1 LISVDD
7 RLIFLDIDGVLNSRE
22 HLEFRGT
29 PEGRVLRKK
38 LMDEHK
44 GITGIELVMLDH
56 ALVKRFFSFV
66 VSSGCKVIISST
78 WREGHTPSHFETL
91 FALCGAEFPVGTI
104 IGLTPMLEELNE
116 NRRGHEINQWIV
128 ENNYSGKYVVLDDG
142 DRQFLPDQHLVKTD
156 YSVGLTEEDIQEVR
170 VFLHQPYE
178 VMISLIKKLDGD
190 VFCDIV
196 CLVKGILEH
205 QNDKSEKRR
214 SAKAT

>member
-1 LISVDD
+1 MISVDD

-38 LMDEHK
+38 LMDKHK

-56 ALVKRFFSFV
+56 ALVKRFFRFV
-66 VSSGCKVIISST
+66 VSSGCKVVISST
-78 WREGHTPSHFETL
+78 WREGHTSSHFETL
-91 FALCGAEFPVGTI
+91 FALCGAELPVGTI

-116 NRRGHEINQWIV
+116 NRRGNEINQWIV

-170 VFLHQPYE
+170 EFFASTL
-178 VMISLIKKLDGD
+178 
-190 VFCDIV
+190 
-196 CLVKGILEH
+196 
-205 QNDKSEKRR
+205 
-214 SAKAT
+214 

>member
-1 LISVDD
+1 MISVGD

-66 VSSGCKVIISST
+66 VSSGCKVVISST
-78 WREGHTPSHFETL
+78 WREGNTPSHFETL
-91 FALCGAEFPVGTI
+91 FALCGAEFHVGTI
-104 IGLTPMLEELNE
+104 IGLTPMLEDINE
-116 NRRGHEINQWIV
+116 NRRGHEINQWII
-128 ENNYSGKYVVLDDG
+128 ENNYSGQYVVLDDG

-170 VFLHQPYE
+170 EFFASTV
-178 VMISLIKKLDGD
+178 
-190 VFCDIV
+190 
-196 CLVKGILEH
+196 
-205 QNDKSEKRR
+205 
-214 SAKAT
+214 